1 MGCSG
6 STAATSA
13 GGKDPSD
20 AIRRRVIVWE
30 CESDHGW
37 STYDAAVALT
47 FELALTAGKRPT
59 TWRQGQ
65 FTYRLDWAKMVQV
78 NTSSGTERAIRRT
91 EGGAQTHPSAAARVV
106 SAADGRVTVMQ
117 GSVQSP
123 RGSSQGSMF
132 DHSLQP
138 LVIWEVEADSGWTA
152 YDIATSA
159 KLELAM
165 AALTYVETEA
175 EAAPGTTFKYRIDPA
190 LGQQANVQTGKR
202 RAIRRAS
209 VAWRWQSEGGAWH
222 TYDNAIA
229 RALEA
234 ALPHKAPVTWSL
246 AANGQAYRIDWAAA
260 GSCNGPHDQVN
271 THSNVRRAVTRA
283 VVVAPLT
290 LPTVDVEAQ
299 PVTCVAA
306 NAPVDVAAISVAPA
320 AVATTSVAPATVAAT
335 SVAPAAVVAPVG
347 SAVGAGIAAVSVA
360 TTSTSVD
367 AQANIRID
375 GADAKGSGAG
385 AALAA
390 GAVGTVAATGAA
402 AVAGAATGALS
413 GAALGAATGT
423 AAAVGATAVA
433 AGGEAGGAIALLAGI
448 AVSVPIVGVIAG
460 CMKEVHSSVERAKY
474 NKAGAQALAN
484 RVTECAAALNDV
496 LAAASKP
503 LSPSLELE
511 LERLP
516 PLLRQCA
523 AFVEKFSKK
532 MYLRK
537 VLSGHNDAEQL
548 RLVDKALTDCVQ
560 NVALSLGA
568 AQLDMQRQQFDK
580 LDQIA
585 MLVSNANDNKTLA
598 PDSAATKEIADLLG
612 VQLDDMNSSLTEALS
627 DIKARTESIDAKLD
641 RLLAA
646 SAAGALGAATPDT
659 ATYNVADFAKQDFFR
674 AFWDDYFPSNKPVLF
689 DDFANVFEADF
700 CPLEVASL
708 SDAERAALQEL
719 IDTHPHDGMVSL
731 VEWKRFCKLVEQSGL
746 SFYDFVKCYAIGA
759 Y

>member
-6 STAATSA
+6 STAATA
-13 GGKDPSD
+13 ATSD

-37 STYDAAVALT
+37 STYDAAVALR
-47 FELALTAGKRPT
+47 FELALTAGKRPI
-59 TWRQGQ
+59 TWQQGQ

-175 EAAPGTTFKYRIDPA
+175 GAAPGTTFKYRIDPA

-320 AVATTSVAPATVAAT
+320 AVATTSVAPATVWGAT
-335 SVAPAAVVAPVG
+335 SVAPVATP
-347 SAVGAGIAAVSVA
+347 A

-367 AQANIRID
+367 AQGNIRID

-385 AALAA
+385 AAL
-390 GAVGTVAATGAA
+390 
-402 AVAGAATGALS
+402 S

-423 AAAVGATAVA
+423 AAAIGATAVA

-484 RVTECAAALNDV
+484 RVTELAEALNDV
-496 LAAASKP
+496 LAAAPKP

-568 AQLDMQRQQFDK
+568 AQLDMQRQQSDKLDQITMAFDK

-646 SAAGALGAATPDT
+646 SATGALGAATPDT